1 MRWLA
6 IGALIAILPACNEST
21 RDSYLRAALSGA
33 VKDASSLQF
42 RDVTE
47 THGLFCGEF
56 KSQSS
61 SGADQK
67 FTVFVF
73 DRAENVL
80 RTEDDQ
86 EPDEYSAFYNDLRL
100 KCSNGRRLLN
110 ELDGQVPVS
119 NSPIRVPPSSGAQ
132 S

>member
-1 MRWLA
+1 MRW
-6 IGALIAILPACNEST
+6 IWVGALIAILPACGESA
-21 RDSYLRAALSGA
+21 RNSYLRVALSGS

-42 RDVTE
+42 QNVTE

-61 SGADQK
+61 SGADQR

-80 RTEDDQ
+80 RTEDEQ

-100 KCSNGRRLLN
+100 RCSNGRWLLN
-110 ELDGQVPVS
+110 QIGGHAPVS
-119 NSPIRVPPSSGAQ
+119 DG
-132 S
+132 